1 MCKGDIE
8 IVPYNRLPE
17 PLHELYHG
25 VGRKSRYFLQNIR
38 SFNSMFAFTSIG
50 GKIDISR
57 NRGKAPPVFIMNGEN
72 YHQIGSL
79 LPLPGKSPKFAQL
92 YIYDTDN
99 EVANRMAAV
108 KMKDD
113 ALAIKSSIVKDIR
126 EVLDSCD
133 NPYVRTYNMVR
144 DTLLQSQETPNIK
157 LDELIRDIKKGNIF
171 GKVRAVVYTI
181 EFQKHQMNR
190 PGFVW
195 NSTWEELSDDIQ
207 HRQRQILDFRELVLT
222 PDQIKSYA
230 LAEIEFLLQSN
241 NRSLKDYPDMP
252 RLDEGLVPDRG
263 NRLIYDELNYDRQ
276 TLAEEHLRLMSTMTS
291 EQRRVYDKIMTR
303 IEEQKPGLFFL
314 YGYGGTGK
322 TYIWRALS
330 AALRSVGQI
339 VLAVA
344 SSGIASLLIPGGRT
358 AHSRF
363 GIPLNVDEY
372 STCDIDTDDHLAY
385 LIRRASLIIWDE
397 APMMHRHCFEAVDR
411 TLKDI
416 MKEDRYPFGGKVVVL
431 GGDFRQILPVIPKG
445 TRHEIVHSTINSSP
459 LWNFCEVLKLTVNMR
474 LLSGSTGTNVESMR
488 EFSKWI
494 LAIGDGNIGD
504 ADDECFTLQIPDDL
518 LIKSSSEPL
527 ADIVESTYPSLL
539 ENINNPNF
547 FRDRAI
553 LAPKNNIVDTINGY
567 ILDSIPGEEKTY
579 LSYDSPCSSNSNV
592 DMPDDVHTP
601 EFLNTINSSGLPRHK
616 LRLKVGVPIML
627 MRNMNQSL
635 GLCNGTRLIVT
646 KLGTYVIEGK
656 VMSGNNI
663 GEKVFIPRLS
673 LIPSDKRLPFK
684 FQRKQFPLT
693 VSYAMT
699 INKSQGQSLKNVG
712 VYLPQPIFSH
722 GQLYVALSRVTSK
735 EGLKI
740 LITNDEDE
748 RTNITQNVVY
758 KEVFRNV

>member
-1 MCKGDIE
+1 
-8 IVPYNRLPE
+8 
-17 PLHELYHG
+17 
-25 VGRKSRYFLQNIR
+25 
-38 SFNSMFAFTSIG
+38 
-50 GKIDISR
+50 
-57 NRGKAPPVFIMNGEN
+57 
-72 YHQIGSL
+72 
-79 LPLPGKSPKFAQL
+79 
-92 YIYDTDN
+92 
-99 EVANRMAAV
+99 
-108 KMKDD
+108 
-113 ALAIKSSIVKDIR
+113 
-126 EVLDSCD
+126 
-133 NPYVRTYNMVR
+133 
-144 DTLLQSQETPNIK
+144 
-157 LDELIRDIKKGNIF
+157 
-171 GKVRAVVYTI
+171 
-181 EFQKHQMNR
+181 
-190 PGFVW
+190 
-195 NSTWEELSDDIQ
+195 
-207 HRQRQILDFRELVLT
+207 VLT

-252 RLDEGLVPDRG
+252 RPDEGLVPDRG

-748 RTNITQNVVY
+748 RTNITHNVVY

>member
-1 MCKGDIE
+1 
-8 IVPYNRLPE
+8 
-17 PLHELYHG
+17 
-25 VGRKSRYFLQNIR
+25 
-38 SFNSMFAFTSIG
+38 
-50 GKIDISR
+50 
-57 NRGKAPPVFIMNGEN
+57 
-72 YHQIGSL
+72 
-79 LPLPGKSPKFAQL
+79 
-92 YIYDTDN
+92 
-99 EVANRMAAV
+99 
-108 KMKDD
+108 
-113 ALAIKSSIVKDIR
+113 
-126 EVLDSCD
+126 
-133 NPYVRTYNMVR
+133 
-144 DTLLQSQETPNIK
+144 
-157 LDELIRDIKKGNIF
+157 
-171 GKVRAVVYTI
+171 
-181 EFQKHQMNR
+181 
-190 PGFVW
+190 
-195 NSTWEELSDDIQ
+195 
-207 HRQRQILDFRELVLT
+207 
-222 PDQIKSYA
+222 
-230 LAEIEFLLQSN
+230 
-241 NRSLKDYPDMP
+241 
-252 RLDEGLVPDRG
+252 
-263 NRLIYDELNYDRQ
+263 
-276 TLAEEHLRLMSTMTS
+276 
-291 EQRRVYDKIMTR
+291 
-303 IEEQKPGLFFL
+303 
-314 YGYGGTGK
+314 
-322 TYIWRALS
+322 
-330 AALRSVGQI
+330 
-339 VLAVA
+339 
-344 SSGIASLLIPGGRT
+344 
-358 AHSRF
+358 
-363 GIPLNVDEY
+363 
-372 STCDIDTDDHLAY
+372 
-385 LIRRASLIIWDE
+385 
-397 APMMHRHCFEAVDR
+397 
-411 TLKDI
+411 
-416 MKEDRYPFGGKVVVL
+416 
-431 GGDFRQILPVIPKG
+431 
-445 TRHEIVHSTINSSP
+445 
-459 LWNFCEVLKLTVNMR
+459 MR